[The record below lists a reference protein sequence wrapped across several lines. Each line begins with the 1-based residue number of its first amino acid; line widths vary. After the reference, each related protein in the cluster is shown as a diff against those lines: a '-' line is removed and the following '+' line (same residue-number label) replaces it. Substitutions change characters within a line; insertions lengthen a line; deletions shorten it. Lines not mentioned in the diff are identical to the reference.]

1 MSPLLH
7 KILRDKKDILKH
19 VSFWNLNNGGLRS
32 QYMKQ
37 VIHVNELTLYYG
49 ILCYVMH
56 LVILYCL
63 L

>member
-1 MSPLLH
+1 MYPFGT
-7 KILRDKKDILKH
+7 R
-19 VSFWNLNNGGLRS
+19 VMEVYCWELRS

-37 VIHVNELTLYYG
+37 DIHVNELTLYYG

-56 LVILYCL
+56 LVILYFL